1 MVATE
6 KDLTLILGS
15 ELQFDGID
23 KASLDKTVSTVKSS
37 LEKNKAFQQELQLK
51 NSNGVLKELRA
62 IKDAADDV
70 KKIIATIDIGGDK
83 FVANFVPTNYEDQLE
98 DLKQQ
103 IKQTGNEYNQLFNK
117 TKQASSLSSD
127 GSIKVAS
134 NKQLLSDLENTQNKL
149 ISLNKQY
156 EELVRNAQSG
166 NNAIELSTTSVT
178 NKFNEQSRVLKDA
191 KSIYNDLTKAQENY
205 NRALRENN
213 PDSIERTNTTLK
225 ESEEKLQ
232 SLINA
237 NRQYEQEIQ
246 KLSTGYNTTKSQE
259 NSSRIEGA
267 RKELDKLLKS
277 LDLYTD
283 KLKGAQA
290 ESDFKIRTES
300 IKKYESEL
308 VNVNK
313 QLDDLISKNKELS
326 SEASSK
332 RYEIMSGTS
341 ESGVRAADQA
351 STKNQQKLLQ
361 QNNEAYRQYLSNLK
375 EVYKLEQ
382 QLNSGNKYNTEQ
394 RHQAISSLKKE
405 NEELKQNVDLTS
417 QEIKMNRESVKT
429 VEDLENAEKKFLE
442 VQNGLR
448 STDNNLWSN
457 FKDGMKDAIARVLN
471 YTIAYR
477 TLWTT
482 IQMFQKSMQIIRE
495 LNTTMT
501 DIQLVTGGTASETA
515 ELASEYA
522 SLGQEMGATTSDV
535 AEAANEYIRQGKSV
549 AETNQLIEQ
558 SLTLAKIGG
567 METADATKY
576 LTSMKML
583 PIYRKLRYGSTFE
596 MLENP

>member
-23 KASLDKTVSTVKSS
+23 KSSLDKTVSTVKSS

-51 NSNGVLKELRA
+51 NSDGVLKELRA

-83 FVANFVPTNYEDQLE
+83 FVATFVPANYEDQLE
-98 DLKQQ
+98 DLRQQ
-103 IKQTGNEYNQLFNK
+103 IKQTENEYNQLFNK
-117 TKQASSLSSD
+117 TRQSSSLSSN
-127 GSIKVAS
+127 GSIKVTN
-134 NKQLLSDLENTQNKL
+134 NKQLLSDLENAQNKL

-166 NNAIELSTTSVT
+166 NNSIELSTTSVT
-178 NKFNEQSRVLKDA
+178 NKFNEQSRILKDA

-225 ESEEKLQ
+225 ELEEKLQ

-237 NRQYEQEIQ
+237 NKQYEQEIQ

-277 LDLYTD
+277 LDVYTD

-308 VNVNK
+308 VNINK

-341 ESGVRAADQA
+341 ESGVRATDQA

-375 EVYKLEQ
+375 EIYKLEQ
-382 QLNSGNKYNTEQ
+382 QLSSGNKYNTEQ
-394 RHQAISSLKKE
+394 RHQAISSLKAE
-405 NEELKQNVDLTS
+405 NEELKQNVNLTS

-429 VEDLENAEKKFLE
+429 VEDLEKAEEKFLE

-495 LNTTMT
+495 LNATMT

-576 LTSMKML
+576 LTSMKNATYL
-583 PIYRKLRYGSTFE
+583 
-596 MLENP
+596 